1 MPFLFFNKLNFNVVP
16 IDIKWNDVP
25 MTMRGYEKRD
35 DLKDAGNDQPDIYYT
50 SFNSEFQKYFPMYG
64 TKSRNEGDSNKL
76 TITKPFLAFMIR
88 DPSWASVDVSNWR
101 KIATNQ
107 YLSTS
112 TDLDMYEKHFDV
124 GTHYLDNS
132 AAYYL
137 FREGNNV

>member
-1 MPFLFFNKLNFNVVP
+1 
-16 IDIKWNDVP
+16 

-35 DLKDAGNDQPDIYYT
+35 DLKDAGSDQPDIYYT
-50 SFNSEFQKYFPMYG
+50 LFNSEFRKYFPMYG

-88 DPSWASVDVSNWR
+88 NPSWASVDVSNWK

-107 YLSTS
+107 YLSPPM
-112 TDLDMYEKHFDV
+112 DLDLYEKHFDA